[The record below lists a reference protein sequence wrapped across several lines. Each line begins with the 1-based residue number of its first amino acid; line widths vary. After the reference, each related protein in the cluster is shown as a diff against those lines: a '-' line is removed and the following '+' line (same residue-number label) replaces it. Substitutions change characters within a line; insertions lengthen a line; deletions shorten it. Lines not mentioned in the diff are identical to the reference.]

1 VIDQYILMSPR
12 RYAMDKRARTS
23 GETRRRIVEATYALH
38 AERGIADTTMKDI
51 AERADVGLGTVY
63 HHFPAYDDVVRACGT
78 HTLTVS
84 APPDVTLFGDAKSL
98 EQRVLRLA
106 ESLFAFYERCPGIAK
121 ARADQHKIAA
131 LQEWTEQWNAAY
143 AGLIAEALRPAGD
156 AAAVSPVVGALL
168 DFDVYAR
175 FITAGFSS
183 AQAASLVA
191 GMIIAWIRQPQ
202 TTARRTAKPR
212 RNT

>member
-1 VIDQYILMSPR
+1 MSPR

-51 AERADVGLGTVY
+51 AQRADVGLGTVY
-63 HHFPAYDDVVRACGT
+63 HHFPTYDDVVRACGA
-78 HTLTVS
+78 HTITLS
-84 APPDVTLFGDAKSL
+84 APPDATVFGDAKSL
-98 EQRVLRLA
+98 DQRIFRLA

-131 LQEWTEQWNAAY
+131 LGEWMKQLNAAY
-143 AGLIAEALRPAGD
+143 AGLIAEALKPAD
-156 AAAVSPVVGALL
+156 EAATLAPVLGALL
-168 DFDVYAR
+168 DFDVHAR
-175 FITAGFSS
+175 LVTAGFSS

-191 GMIIAWIRQPQ
+191 GIIIAWLKES
-202 TTARRTAKPR
+202 RRTTRQTSLKR